1 MILIICF
8 IPSIDS
14 SVSSNTWLSLE
25 TLNCDQSIL
34 IFIILFNA
42 TFVFSE
48 LPENIASLLTILLFS
63 SLFLPRKS

>member
-1 MILIICF
+1 M
-8 IPSIDS
+8 DS

-34 IFIILFNA
+34 IFLILFSA

-48 LPENIASLLTILLFS
+48 LSEYISSLLTILLFS
-63 SLFLPRKS
+63 GLFNAF